1 MKEKITYAF
10 CAVAMV
16 AGFFGLQA
24 VSESSLSFWQGT
36 GAILAILALMSI
48 PVRRVNKLLKEEKR

>member
-1 MKEKITYAF
+1 MKEKITFAF

-24 VSESSLSFWQGT
+24 VSESSLPLWQGT
-36 GAILAILALMSI
+36 GAIIAILLVMSF
-48 PVRRVNKLLKEEKR
+48 PVRRINKLLKEGKR